1 MVIRFLI
8 ILVLA
13 TCSAPLVYSQ
23 PASPPR
29 TTAAGQTQPSMDLT
43 QYGVRIEPDQRLIV
57 MMAAL
62 DAAGFDPTPPGK
74 QVSPFRA
81 IVRKDNAAL
90 DQGLRDRLKNFFDK
104 NRSEERRVG
113 KECRSRWSPYH

>member
-43 QYGVRIEPDQRLIV
+43 IFGVRIEPDQRLIV

-62 DAAGFDPTPPGK
+62 DAAGFDPTPPGE
-74 QVSPFRA
+74 QISIFRA
-81 IVRKDNAAL
+81 LVRRDNTAL
-90 DQGLRDRLKNFFDK
+90 DPALRDRMKSFFDK
-104 NRSEERRVG
+104 NKLPAPAAAADR
-113 KECRSRWSPYH
+113 K